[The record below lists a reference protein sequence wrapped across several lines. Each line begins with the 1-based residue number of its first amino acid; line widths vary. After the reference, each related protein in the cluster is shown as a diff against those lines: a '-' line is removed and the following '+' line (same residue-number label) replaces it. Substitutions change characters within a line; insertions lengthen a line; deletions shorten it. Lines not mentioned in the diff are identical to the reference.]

1 MTFSLFFL
9 PPHISGANMKSGQTC
24 LWIIGNIY
32 WQEKAEIAIPN
43 HHIRLL
49 GAALSMVNCYVV
61 GQQVAE
67 EAPSRKKWI
76 RDRVAYTPP
85 ERIMNEATKEHEQF
99 PKIRT
104 EILAARK
111 KAFFSE
117 ISPPMPNMSGE
128 SLCCAS
134 RRCST
139 DLKTRSQERE

>member
-1 MTFSLFFL
+1 MS
-9 PPHISGANMKSGQTC
+9 I
-24 LWIIGNIY
+24 
-32 WQEKAEIAIPN
+32 
-43 HHIRLL
+43 
-49 GAALSMVNCYVV
+49 VNCYVV

-76 RDRVAYTPP
+76 RDAIAYTPP
-85 ERIMNEATKEHEQF
+85 GRIMNEATKEHEQF

-111 KAFFSE
+111 EPFFSE
-117 ISPPMPNMSGE
+117 ISPPMLNMSGE

-139 DLKTRSQERE
+139 DLKARSQEGE